1 VGRYNVTGNSGGSLA
16 ATVPYP
22 GSLND
27 SQVGLYERNS
37 TGTYERVSTVG
48 GNAVTVDGNADTVS
62 ATLVPGTYAVLEV
75 NRSTGGSLPLGERLF
90 PTGLP
95 ASSTGDPP
103 TDVDGDGKLEDMD
116 GDGVFRFIDV
126 IEFVFSQQRGNYG
139 ALSGQQVDALDLDEN
154 GRVTFV
160 DVIDL
165 VFELQGQ

>member
-1 VGRYNVTGNSGGSLA
+1 
-16 ATVPYP
+16 
-22 GSLND
+22 
-27 SQVGLYERNS
+27 
-37 TGTYERVSTVG
+37 
-48 GNAVTVDGNADTVS
+48 
-62 ATLVPGTYAVLEV
+62 
-75 NRSTGGSLPLGERLF
+75 
-90 PTGLP
+90 
-95 ASSTGDPP
+95 
-103 TDVDGDGKLEDMD
+103 MD